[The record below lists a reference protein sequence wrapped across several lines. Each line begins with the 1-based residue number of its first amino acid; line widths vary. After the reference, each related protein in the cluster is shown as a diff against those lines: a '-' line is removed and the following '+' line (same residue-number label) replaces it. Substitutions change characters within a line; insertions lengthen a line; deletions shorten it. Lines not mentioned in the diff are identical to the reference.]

1 MGTLPIRA
9 DDWNLAWSDVKSLHF
24 KVSLDG
30 KPPFRDLFGEECF
43 AT

>member
-1 MGTLPIRA
+1 MGTLPSRP
-9 DDWNLAWSDVKSLHF
+9 DGWNLAGTEVKSLHF
-24 KVSLDG
+24 KVSLGG